1 MSLAQAR
8 AGVHVKHPVARAV
21 FSANKGDINFVG
33 QATVAAF
40 EAIKASA
47 VTMEAHPLA
56 GAVRQ
61 KAVDCTVERSSGSGP
76 QEGRHRK
83 KKKKKKRDKKE
94 KKPKIRKNRYWTSNK
109 HKAKNGGG
117 KMQADTE

>member
-83 KKKKKKRDKKE
+83 KKKRKKKGQKRKETKDKK
-94 KKPKIRKNRYWTSNK
+94 KPILDVK
-109 HKAKNGGG
+109 
-117 KMQADTE
+117 

>member
-76 QEGRHRK
+76 QEGRHRQ

>member
-83 KKKKKKRDKKE
+83 KKKKEKKKGQKRKETKDKK
-94 KKPKIRKNRYWTSNK
+94 KPILDVK
-109 HKAKNGGG
+109 
-117 KMQADTE
+117 

>member
-83 KKKKKKRDKKE
+83 KKKEKKRDKKE